1 MKNEGLVEVPNP
13 SEFMLAGRPED
24 VPGTVVVCSMEGTRP
39 MLVELQA
46 LVSTSNLAM
55 PRRMAAGIDYNR
67 LSMLMAVM
75 EKRLGMQV
83 QGQDAFVN
91 VVGGLRIDEPA
102 VDLGITA
109 AVASSFKNMPVDKAT
124 VVIGEVGLTGEV
136 RAVGS
141 IDRRIAEAVKLGFN
155 KCIVPANNIRQ
166 IDNKKAEITGV
177 KNLAQAMEAL
187 LGG

>member
-1 MKNEGLVEVPNP
+1 
-13 SEFMLAGRPED
+13 
-24 VPGTVVVCSMEGTRP
+24 
-39 MLVELQA
+39 
-46 LVSTSNLAM
+46 
-55 PRRMAAGIDYNR
+55 
-67 LSMLMAVM
+67 
-75 EKRLGMQV
+75 
-83 QGQDAFVN
+83 
-91 VVGGLRIDEPA
+91 VGGLRIDEPA